1 MKNDTGYAGRI
12 ANTGSQRVEAPC
24 AKPAL
29 AAKGTVRYTGKDLRT
44 GTGAKQSTGKSK

>member
-24 AKPAL
+24 AKPAP
-29 AAKGTVRYTGKDLRT
+29 AAKGTVRYMGKDLRT
-44 GTGAKQSTGKSK
+44 GTGAKQSTSKSK